1 MELKRNWKQLMNE
14 ANRLRAA
21 RTSVA
26 IAIAIFAVSFPVAA
40 YVGPGAGL
48 SALGSLFAL
57 LAAVVVAI
65 FGFLWYPMKRLLGR
79 RRTSTARS
87 DTASSPGPSA
97 PGTNERH
104 DDEAR

>member
-1 MELKRNWKQLMNE
+1 MERKRNWDQPMNE
-14 ANRLRAA
+14 SNRLRAA
-21 RTSVA
+21 RTNVAVA
-26 IAIAIFAVSFPVAA
+26 IALFAVSSPVAA

-57 LAAVVVAI
+57 LAAIVVAI
-65 FGFLWYPMKRLLGR
+65 FGFLWYPIKRLIGR

-87 DTASSPGPSA
+87 DTAPSPGPSA
-97 PGTNERH
+97 PGTDERH